1 MTRTILKA
9 AAIVSILFVL
19 SPVAIAANAPETVD
33 LTNAFRTAGATV
45 DRLQVYE
52 IAGIVIIRGRAAD
65 KAQAEDLNRLATSLG
80 YTRVANLVQIVQD
93 RDDEITRK
101 AEVELTVHRSLDGCR
116 FSVTSDNGVV
126 RVAGQVRHELQK
138 DAVAQVLRN
147 IDGVRSIEINLTR
160 F

>member
-1 MTRTILKA
+1 MIRTITKA
-9 AAIVSILFVL
+9 AALVSILFVL
-19 SPVAIAANAPETVD
+19 SPAAFAASAPETVD
-33 LTNAFRTAGATV
+33 LTNTFRAAGSTV

-52 IAGIVIIRGRAAD
+52 ISGIVIIRGRAAD
-65 KAQAEDLNRLATSLG
+65 KAQAEDLNRMATSLG

-116 FSVTSDNGVV
+116 FHVTSEKGVV
-126 RVAGQVRHELQK
+126 RVAGQVVHELQK
-138 DAVAQVLRN
+138 DVAAQVLRN

>member
-80 YTRVANLVQIVQD
+80 YARVANLVQIVQD